1 MIRDSDALNTDRVQ
15 VERVNVKEYL
25 INQKYE
31 QSMKREITKEA
42 EL

>member
-31 QSMKREITKEA
+31 QSTKREITKEA

>member
-15 VERVNVKEYL
+15 VERVNLKEYL

-31 QSMKREITKEA
+31 QSMKKEITKEA

>member
-15 VERVNVKEYL
+15 VERVNLKEYL